1 MRFIK
6 NHVGSLIA
14 WILIVVISI
23 FMLPN
28 VNQLTREHSTISLPA
43 NVQSEVASTI
53 GNHWGHHQNNTYQVV
68 AVFNNQARR
77 CNIQIGSKNVNQTI
91 RYLKRH
97 KSELGIKSML
107 TPYENSA
114 TKKNLISKD
123 KTTELV
129 QLNVSKKK
137 SVSNINKQLTKAV
150 KTDGIRTYITGADI
164 LQDDF
169 SGAIQ
174 EGIKKTE
181 VISVIFIF
189 IVLVLVFRS
198 PIVPLISLL
207 TVGVSFIT
215 AFSIVTNLVKNF
227 NFPFSNFTQVFMVIV
242 LFGIGTDYNILLYDR
257 FKANLGNGMDKF
269 EAAKNAQWNAGKTI
283 LMSGSSILIGFSA
296 LGLARFSVY
305 KSAAGVAVGVAVL
318 LIVLLTLNMFFMT
331 TMGKTMFWP
340 VKTFNGESESPFWRF
355 LSKHSLAHPII
366 ALVLVLAALSP
377 FYFTYQ
383 NKLNYDDTAE
393 IADSTPSKQG
403 FLIVQKHFSKGTAEP
418 ATLYIKSNHTLDN
431 EKDLKLI
438 DQLTEQIKHTKG
450 VKTVASVTQPS
461 GSKIKKLYVNSQM
474 KTVNNGV
481 STARNGLGK
490 LSAGSQQMTNGL
502 NSAATGTNQLNSG
515 INSAATG
522 ANQLTSGL
530 AQLSSGGNQM
540 TSGLNQLSA
549 GSQQLVNG
557 MNQMSQQLSSQLTGV
572 NASQLQQ
579 LESGLPQINNGIQ
592 QLNSAL
598 QSAGTS
604 IDTTGIQSNL
614 QNVASQAQIIGSQLE
629 QAGNTLKSIQGS
641 AGSSSSASLDSVMT
655 QFKAAE
661 SQANLNDQQKAVM
674 EGAMQQI
681 LSGIQSQIV
690 SQTNSQTSA
699 LASQLQSVAQNLQTA
714 GNADKSL
721 AGSLQNVAGSASSLQ
736 NLNTQVA
743 TLKAQVAQ
751 LAQASNVALPGAV
764 SALQQLTSG
773 LNQIQSALGQGTNAL
788 GQLNTGINKLAAA
801 SPQLSNGINS
811 AYSGSQQLSAGM
823 GQLSAG
829 SLQLNT
835 GINKLAQSSPQ
846 ITNGLN
852 QLNSGLGEGQSYLT
866 GLQKSAAAE
875 TFYIPKSVL
884 HSKTFKPAIDNYMS
898 SNRKITKITIVFDTN
913 PSDEKATKDAENISN
928 MARKSLKGTA
938 LSNATVAMGGQSSR
952 INDIKNTASGDFVR
966 TAAIM
971 LIGIGIA
978 LMLITHSLLQPVYIL
993 GSLLLAYISS
1003 LSINHWLVGI
1013 FMHRSML
1020 AWNTPFFSFIM
1031 LIALGVDYSIFL
1043 MTRYREIDENKYL
1056 PGERIY
1062 YACAIIGTVVISAAI
1077 ILSGTFAALIPSG
1090 IPTLIEV
1097 AMTVIVGLII
1107 LVIILPIV
1115 MTSTIYLSYPIRNH
1129 LKDNQNKR
1137 KD

>member
-68 AVFNNQARR
+68 AVFNNQDGAMSKSD
-77 CNIQIGSKNVNQTI
+77 QKNVNQTI

-418 ATLYIKSNHTLDN
+418 ATLYIKSSHTLDN

-461 GSKIKKLYVNSQM
+461 GSKIKKLYVTSQM

-481 STARNGLGK
+481 STARNGISK

-502 NSAATGTNQLNSG
+502 NSAATGTNQLNNG

-540 TSGLNQLSA
+540 TNGLNQLSA

-557 MNQMSQQLSSQLTGV
+557 MNQMSQQLSSQLTGA

-681 LSGIQSQIV
+681 LSGIQSQIA

-751 LAQASNVALPGAV
+751 LAQASNIALPGAV

-835 GINKLAQSSPQ
+835 GISKLAQSSPQ

-971 LIGIGIA
+971 LIGTGIA
-978 LMLITHSLLQPVYIL
+978 LILITHSLLQPVYIL

-1097 AMTVIVGLII
+1097 AMTVIIGLII

>member
-68 AVFNNQARR
+68 AVFNNQDGA
-77 CNIQIGSKNVNQTI
+77 ISKSDQKNVNQTI

-540 TSGLNQLSA
+540 TSGLNQLST

-557 MNQMSQQLSSQLTGV
+557 MNQMSQQLSSQLTGA

-614 QNVASQAQIIGSQLE
+614 QNVANQAQIIGSQLE

-681 LSGIQSQIV
+681 LSGIQSQIA

-699 LASQLQSVAQNLQTA
+699 LAGQLQSVAQNLQTA

-788 GQLNTGINKLAAA
+788 GQLNTGINKLAAT

-978 LMLITHSLLQPVYIL
+978 LVLITHSLLQPVYIL

>member
-68 AVFNNQARR
+68 AVFNNQDGAMSKSD
-77 CNIQIGSKNVNQTI
+77 QKNVNQTI

-557 MNQMSQQLSSQLTGV
+557 MNQMSQQLSSQLTGA

-641 AGSSSSASLDSVMT
+641 AGSSSSASLDSDMT

-674 EGAMQQI
+674 ERAMQQI
-681 LSGIQSQIV
+681 LSGIQSQIA

-978 LMLITHSLLQPVYIL
+978 LILITHSLLQPVYIL

>member
-68 AVFNNQARR
+68 AVFNNQDGAM
-77 CNIQIGSKNVNQTI
+77 SKSDQKSVNQTI

-340 VKTFNGESESPFWRF
+340 VKTFTGETESPFWRF

-481 STARNGLGK
+481 STARNGLGE

-557 MNQMSQQLSSQLTGV
+557 MNQMSQQLSSQLTGA

-681 LSGIQSQIV
+681 LSGIQSQIA

-743 TLKAQVAQ
+743 TLKTQVSQ

-1129 LKDNQNKR
+1129 VKDNQNKR

>member
-68 AVFNNQARR
+68 AVFNNQDGAMSKSD
-77 CNIQIGSKNVNQTI
+77 QKNVNQTI

-557 MNQMSQQLSSQLTGV
+557 MNQMSQQLSSQLTGA

-681 LSGIQSQIV
+681 LSGIQSQIA

-721 AGSLQNVAGSASSLQ
+721 AGSLQNVAGSSSSLQ

-1129 LKDNQNKR
+1129 VKDNQNKR

>member
-68 AVFNNQARR
+68 AVFNNQDGAMSKSD
-77 CNIQIGSKNVNQTI
+77 QKNVNQTI

-557 MNQMSQQLSSQLTGV
+557 MNQMSQQLSSQLTGA

-681 LSGIQSQIV
+681 LSGIQSQIA

-721 AGSLQNVAGSASSLQ
+721 AGSASSLQ

-743 TLKAQVAQ
+743 TLKAQVSQ

-1129 LKDNQNKR
+1129 VKDNQNKR

>member
-68 AVFNNQARR
+68 AVFNNQDGAMSKSD
-77 CNIQIGSKNVNQTI
+77 QKNVNQTI

-366 ALVLVLAALSP
+366 ALVLVLAVLSP

-522 ANQLTSGL
+522 ANRLTSGL

-557 MNQMSQQLSSQLTGV
+557 MNQMSQQLSSQLTGA

-681 LSGIQSQIV
+681 LSGIQSQIA

-743 TLKAQVAQ
+743 TLKAQVSQ

-1129 LKDNQNKR
+1129 VKDNQNKR

>member
-68 AVFNNQARR
+68 AVFNNQDGAM
-77 CNIQIGSKNVNQTI
+77 SKSDQKSVNQTI

-366 ALVLVLAALSP
+366 ALVLVLAVLSP

-557 MNQMSQQLSSQLTGV
+557 MNQMSQQLSSQLTGA

-681 LSGIQSQIV
+681 LSGIQSQIA

-699 LASQLQSVAQNLQTA
+699 LANQLQSVAQNLQKA
-714 GNADKSL
+714 GDADQQIRIN
-721 AGSLQNVAGSASSLQ
+721 LQNVAGSASSLQ

-884 HSKTFKPAIDNYMS
+884 HSNTFKPAIDNYMS

-1129 LKDNQNKR
+1129 VKDNQNKR

>member
-1 MRFIK
+1 
-6 NHVGSLIA
+6 
-14 WILIVVISI
+14 
-23 FMLPN
+23 
-28 VNQLTREHSTISLPA
+28 
-43 NVQSEVASTI
+43 
-53 GNHWGHHQNNTYQVV
+53 
-68 AVFNNQARR
+68 
-77 CNIQIGSKNVNQTI
+77 
-91 RYLKRH
+91 
-97 KSELGIKSML
+97 
-107 TPYENSA
+107 
-114 TKKNLISKD
+114 
-123 KTTELV
+123 
-129 QLNVSKKK
+129 
-137 SVSNINKQLTKAV
+137 
-150 KTDGIRTYITGADI
+150 
-164 LQDDF
+164 
-169 SGAIQ
+169 
-174 EGIKKTE
+174 
-181 VISVIFIF
+181 
-189 IVLVLVFRS
+189 
-198 PIVPLISLL
+198 
-207 TVGVSFIT
+207 
-215 AFSIVTNLVKNF
+215 
-227 NFPFSNFTQVFMVIV
+227 
-242 LFGIGTDYNILLYDR
+242 
-257 FKANLGNGMDKF
+257 
-269 EAAKNAQWNAGKTI
+269 AQWNAGKTI

-305 KSAAGVAVGVAVL
+305 KSASGVAIGVAVL

-340 VKTFNGESESPFWRF
+340 VKTFNGETESPFWRF

-393 IADSTPSKQG
+393 ISDSTPSKQG
-403 FLIVQKHFSKGTAEP
+403 FLVVQKHFSKGTAEP

-461 GSKIKKLYVNSQM
+461 GSKIKKLYVTSQM

-481 STARNGLGK
+481 STARNGISK

-540 TSGLNQLSA
+540 TNGLNQLSA

-557 MNQMSQQLSSQLTGV
+557 MNQMSQQLSSQLTGA

-598 QSAGTS
+598 QSQGTS
-604 IDTTGIQSNL
+604 IDTTGIQNNL
-614 QNVASQAQIIGSQLE
+614 QNVASQAQIIGDQLT
-629 QAGNTLKSIQGS
+629 QAGNTLRSIQGATS
-641 AGSSSSASLDSVMT
+641 SSSSASLSSVMT

-681 LSGIQSQIV
+681 LGGIQSQIA

-699 LASQLQSVAQNLQTA
+699 LSSQLQSVAQNLQAA

-736 NLNTQVA
+736 NLSTQVA

-773 LNQIQSALGQGTNAL
+773 LNQIQSALGQGTSAL

-811 AYSGSQQLSAGM
+811 AYSGSQQLSSGM
-823 GQLSAG
+823 GQLSSG

-852 QLNSGLGEGQSYLT
+852 QLNSGLASGQSYLT

-898 SNRKITKITIVFDTN
+898 SNRKTTKITIVFDTN

-938 LSNATVAMGGQSSR
+938 LNNATVAMGGQSSR

-1129 LKDNQNKR
+1129 VKDNQNKR

>member
-68 AVFNNQARR
+68 AVFNNQDGAMSKSD
-77 CNIQIGSKNVNQTI
+77 QKNVNQTI
-91 RYLKRH
+91 CYLKRH

-366 ALVLVLAALSP
+366 ALVLVLAVLSP

-461 GSKIKKLYVNSQM
+461 FQDQEAYVNSQM

-530 AQLSSGGNQM
+530 AQLSSGDNQM
-540 TSGLNQLSA
+540 TNGLNQLSA

-557 MNQMSQQLSSQLTGV
+557 MNQMSRQLSSQLTGA

-681 LSGIQSQIV
+681 LSGIQSQIA

-1129 LKDNQNKR
+1129 VKDNQNKR

>member
-14 WILIVVISI
+14 WILIVAISI

-68 AVFNNQARR
+68 AVFNNQDGAMSKSD
-77 CNIQIGSKNVNQTI
+77 QKNVNQTI

-227 NFPFSNFTQVFMVIV
+227 NFPFSNFTQVFMVII

-461 GSKIKKLYVNSQM
+461 GSKIKKLYVTSQM

-540 TSGLNQLSA
+540 TNGLNQLSA

-557 MNQMSQQLSSQLTGV
+557 MNQMSQQLSSQLTGA

-681 LSGIQSQIV
+681 LSGIQSQIA

-971 LIGIGIA
+971 LIGTGIA
-978 LMLITHSLLQPVYIL
+978 LILITHSLLQPVYIL

-1097 AMTVIVGLII
+1097 AMTVIIGLII

>member
-68 AVFNNQARR
+68 AVFNNQDGAM
-77 CNIQIGSKNVNQTI
+77 SKSDQKSVNQTI

-189 IVLVLVFRS
+189 IVLILVFRS

-366 ALVLVLAALSP
+366 ALVLVLAVLSP

-540 TSGLNQLSA
+540 TNGLNQLSA

-557 MNQMSQQLSSQLTGV
+557 MNQMSQQLSSQLTGA

-681 LSGIQSQIV
+681 LSGIQSQIA

-1129 LKDNQNKR
+1129 VKDNQNKR

>member
-68 AVFNNQARR
+68 AVFNNQDGAM
-77 CNIQIGSKNVNQTI
+77 SKSDQKSVNQTI

-189 IVLVLVFRS
+189 IVLILVFRS

-540 TSGLNQLSA
+540 TNGLNQLSA

-557 MNQMSQQLSSQLTGV
+557 MNQMSQQLSSQLTGA

-674 EGAMQQI
+674 EGAMPQI
-681 LSGIQSQIV
+681 LSGIQSQIA
-690 SQTNSQTSA
+690 SQTNSQTSE

-884 HSKTFKPAIDNYMS
+884 HSNTFKPAIDNYMS

-1129 LKDNQNKR
+1129 VKDNQNKR

>member
-68 AVFNNQARR
+68 AVFNNQDGA
-77 CNIQIGSKNVNQTI
+77 ISKSDQKNVNQTI

-515 INSAATG
+515 INSAASG

-557 MNQMSQQLSSQLTGV
+557 MNQMSQQLSSQLTGA

-614 QNVASQAQIIGSQLE
+614 QNVANQAQIIGSQLE

-681 LSGIQSQIV
+681 LSGIQSQIA

-699 LASQLQSVAQNLQTA
+699 LAGQLQSVAQNLQTA

-978 LMLITHSLLQPVYIL
+978 LVLITHSLLQPVYIL

>member
-68 AVFNNQARR
+68 AVFNNQDGAMSKSD
-77 CNIQIGSKNVNQTI
+77 QKNVNQTI

-540 TSGLNQLSA
+540 TNGLNQLSA

-557 MNQMSQQLSSQLTGV
+557 MNQMSQQLSSQLTDA

-681 LSGIQSQIV
+681 LSGIQSQIA
-690 SQTNSQTSA
+690 SQTNSQTSE
-699 LASQLQSVAQNLQTA
+699 LASQLQSVAQNLQKA
-714 GNADKSL
+714 GDADQQIRIN
-721 AGSLQNVAGSASSLQ
+721 LQNVAGSASSLQ

-1129 LKDNQNKR
+1129 VKDNQNKR

>member
-68 AVFNNQARR
+68 AVFNNQDGAMSKSD
-77 CNIQIGSKNVNQTI
+77 QKNVNQTI

-418 ATLYIKSNHTLDN
+418 TTLYIKSSHTLDN

-461 GSKIKKLYVNSQM
+461 GSKIKKLYVTSQM

-540 TSGLNQLSA
+540 TNGLNQLSA

-557 MNQMSQQLSSQLTGV
+557 MNQMSQQLSSQLTGA

-681 LSGIQSQIV
+681 LSGIQSQIA

-751 LAQASNVALPGAV
+751 LAQASNIALPGAV

-835 GINKLAQSSPQ
+835 GISKLAQSSPQ

-971 LIGIGIA
+971 LIGTGIA
-978 LMLITHSLLQPVYIL
+978 LILITHSLLQPVYIL

-1097 AMTVIVGLII
+1097 AMTVIIGLII

>member
-28 VNQLTREHSTISLPA
+28 VNQLTRKHSTISLPA

-68 AVFNNQARR
+68 AVFNNQDGAMSKSD
-77 CNIQIGSKNVNQTI
+77 QKNVNQTI

-418 ATLYIKSNHTLDN
+418 ATLYIKSSHTLDN

-461 GSKIKKLYVNSQM
+461 GSKIKKLYVTSQM

-481 STARNGLGK
+481 STARNGISK

-502 NSAATGTNQLNSG
+502 NSAATGTNQLNNG

-540 TSGLNQLSA
+540 TNGLNQLSA

-557 MNQMSQQLSSQLTGV
+557 MNQMSQQLSSQLTGA

-614 QNVASQAQIIGSQLE
+614 QNVASQAQIIGDQLE

-641 AGSSSSASLDSVMT
+641 AGSSSSASLDSVIT

-681 LSGIQSQIV
+681 LSGIQSQIA

-751 LAQASNVALPGAV
+751 LAQASNIALPGAV

-971 LIGIGIA
+971 LIGTGIA
-978 LMLITHSLLQPVYIL
+978 LILITHSLLQPVYIL

>member
-68 AVFNNQARR
+68 AVFNNQDGAMSKSD
-77 CNIQIGSKNVNQTI
+77 QKNVNQTI

-557 MNQMSQQLSSQLTGV
+557 MNQMSQQLSSQLTGA

-681 LSGIQSQIV
+681 LSGIQSQIA

-721 AGSLQNVAGSASSLQ
+721 AGSLQNVAGSSSSLQ

-788 GQLNTGINKLAAA
+788 GRLNTGINKLAAA

-1129 LKDNQNKR
+1129 VKDNQNKR

>member
-68 AVFNNQARR
+68 AVFNNQDGAMSKSD
-77 CNIQIGSKNVNQTI
+77 QKNVNQTI

-366 ALVLVLAALSP
+366 ALVLVLAVLSP

-393 IADSTPSKQG
+393 IADSMPSKQG

-557 MNQMSQQLSSQLTGV
+557 MNQMSQQLSSQLTGA

-681 LSGIQSQIV
+681 LSGIQSQIA

-699 LASQLQSVAQNLQTA
+699 LASRLQSVAQNLQTA

-1129 LKDNQNKR
+1129 VKDNQNKR

>member
-68 AVFNNQARR
+68 AVFNNQDGAM
-77 CNIQIGSKNVNQTI
+77 SKSDQKSVNQTI

-189 IVLVLVFRS
+189 IVLILVFRS

-366 ALVLVLAALSP
+366 ALVLVLAVLSP

-540 TSGLNQLSA
+540 TNGLNQLSA

-557 MNQMSQQLSSQLTGV
+557 MNQMSQQLSSQLTGA

-681 LSGIQSQIV
+681 LSGIQSQIA

-721 AGSLQNVAGSASSLQ
+721 AGSLQNVVGSASSLQ

-1129 LKDNQNKR
+1129 VKDNQNKR

>member
-68 AVFNNQARR
+68 AVFNNQDGAMSKSD
-77 CNIQIGSKNVNQTI
+77 QKNVNQTI

-174 EGIKKTE
+174 KGIKKTE

-355 LSKHSLAHPII
+355 LSKHSLTHPII

-393 IADSTPSKQG
+393 IADSTSSKQG

-557 MNQMSQQLSSQLTGV
+557 MNQMSQQLSSQLTGA

-681 LSGIQSQIV
+681 LSGIQSQIA

-1129 LKDNQNKR
+1129 VKDNQNKR

>member
-68 AVFNNQARR
+68 AVFNNQDGAMSKSD
-77 CNIQIGSKNVNQTI
+77 QKNVNQTI

-557 MNQMSQQLSSQLTGV
+557 MNQMSQQLSSQLTGA

-681 LSGIQSQIV
+681 LSGIQSQIA

-978 LMLITHSLLQPVYIL
+978 LILITHSLLQPVYIL

-1129 LKDNQNKR
+1129 VKDNQNKR

>member
-68 AVFNNQARR
+68 AVFNNQDGAMSKSD
-77 CNIQIGSKNVNQTI
+77 QKNVNQMI

-366 ALVLVLAALSP
+366 ALVLVLAVLSP

-540 TSGLNQLSA
+540 TNGLNQLSA

-557 MNQMSQQLSSQLTGV
+557 MNQMSRQLSSQLTGA

-598 QSAGTS
+598 QSAGIS

-681 LSGIQSQIV
+681 LSGIQSQIA

-1129 LKDNQNKR
+1129 VKDNQNKR

>member
-53 GNHWGHHQNNTYQVV
+53 GNHWEHHQNNTYQVV
-68 AVFNNQARR
+68 AVFNNQDGAM
-77 CNIQIGSKNVNQTI
+77 SKSDQKSVNQTI

-189 IVLVLVFRS
+189 IVLILVFRS

-540 TSGLNQLSA
+540 TNGLNQLSA

-557 MNQMSQQLSSQLTGV
+557 MNQMSQQLSSQLTGA

-681 LSGIQSQIV
+681 LSGIQSQIA
-690 SQTNSQTSA
+690 SQTNSQTSE

-1129 LKDNQNKR
+1129 VKDNQNKR

>member
-68 AVFNNQARR
+68 AVFNNQDGAMSKSD
-77 CNIQIGSKNVNQTI
+77 QKNVNQTI

-461 GSKIKKLYVNSQM
+461 GSKIKKLYINSQM

-540 TSGLNQLSA
+540 TNGLNQLSA

-557 MNQMSQQLSSQLTGV
+557 MNQMSQQLSSQLTGA

-681 LSGIQSQIV
+681 LSGIQSQIA
-690 SQTNSQTSA
+690 SQTNSQTSE
-699 LASQLQSVAQNLQTA
+699 LASQLQSVAQNLQKA
-714 GNADKSL
+714 GDADQQIRIN
-721 AGSLQNVAGSASSLQ
+721 LQNVAGSASSLQ

-1129 LKDNQNKR
+1129 VKDNQNKR

>member
-68 AVFNNQARR
+68 AVFNNQDGAMSKSD
-77 CNIQIGSKNVNQTI
+77 QKNVNQTI

-366 ALVLVLAALSP
+366 ALVLVLAVLLP

-540 TSGLNQLSA
+540 TNGLNQLSA

-557 MNQMSQQLSSQLTGV
+557 MNQMSQQLSSQLTGA

-641 AGSSSSASLDSVMT
+641 AGSSSSASLDSIMT

-681 LSGIQSQIV
+681 LSGIQSQIA

-1129 LKDNQNKR
+1129 VKDNQNKR

>member
-68 AVFNNQARR
+68 AVFNNQDGA
-77 CNIQIGSKNVNQTI
+77 ISKSDQKNVNQTI

-318 LIVLLTLNMFFMT
+318 MIVLLTLNMFFMT

-515 INSAATG
+515 INSAASG

-557 MNQMSQQLSSQLTGV
+557 MNQMSQQLSSQLTGA

-614 QNVASQAQIIGSQLE
+614 QNVANQAQIIGSQLE

-681 LSGIQSQIV
+681 LSGIQSQIA

-699 LASQLQSVAQNLQTA
+699 LAGQLQSVAQNLQTA

-978 LMLITHSLLQPVYIL
+978 LVLITHSLLQPVYIL

>member
-68 AVFNNQARR
+68 AVFNNQDGAMSKSD
-77 CNIQIGSKNVNQTI
+77 QKNVNQTI

-318 LIVLLTLNMFFMT
+318 LIVLLTLNIFFMT

-366 ALVLVLAALSP
+366 ALVLVLAVLSP

-540 TSGLNQLSA
+540 TNGLNQLSA

-557 MNQMSQQLSSQLTGV
+557 MNQMSRQLSSQLTGA

-681 LSGIQSQIV
+681 LSGIQSQIA

-743 TLKAQVAQ
+743 TLKAQVSQ

-1129 LKDNQNKR
+1129 VKDNQNKR

>member
-68 AVFNNQARR
+68 AVFNNQDGAMSKSD
-77 CNIQIGSKNVNQTI
+77 QKNVNQTI

-366 ALVLVLAALSP
+366 ALVLVLAVLSP

-522 ANQLTSGL
+522 ANQLTSVL

-540 TSGLNQLSA
+540 TNGLNQLSA

-557 MNQMSQQLSSQLTGV
+557 MNQMSQQLSSQLTGA

-681 LSGIQSQIV
+681 LSGIQSQIA

-1129 LKDNQNKR
+1129 VKDNQNKR

>member
-68 AVFNNQARR
+68 AVFNNQDGAM
-77 CNIQIGSKNVNQTI
+77 SKSDQKSVNQTI

-189 IVLVLVFRS
+189 IVLILVFRS

-557 MNQMSQQLSSQLTGV
+557 MNQMSQQLSSQLTGA

-681 LSGIQSQIV
+681 LSGIQSQIA
-690 SQTNSQTSA
+690 SQTNSQTSE
-699 LASQLQSVAQNLQTA
+699 LASQLQSVAQNLQKA
-714 GNADKSL
+714 GDADQQIRIN
-721 AGSLQNVAGSASSLQ
+721 LQNVAGSASSLQ

-1129 LKDNQNKR
+1129 VKDNQNKR

>member
-68 AVFNNQARR
+68 AVFNNQDGAMSKSD
-77 CNIQIGSKNVNQTI
+77 QKNVNQTI

-366 ALVLVLAALSP
+366 ALVLVLAVLSP

-418 ATLYIKSNHTLDN
+418 ATFYIKSNHTLDN

-557 MNQMSQQLSSQLTGV
+557 MNQMSQQLSSQLTGA

-681 LSGIQSQIV
+681 LSGIQSQIA

-736 NLNTQVA
+736 NLNTQVT

-1129 LKDNQNKR
+1129 VKDNQNKR

>member
-68 AVFNNQARR
+68 AVFNNQDGAMSKSD
-77 CNIQIGSKNVNQTI
+77 QKNVNQTI

-150 KTDGIRTYITGADI
+150 KTNGIRTYITGADI

-418 ATLYIKSNHTLDN
+418 TTLYIKSNHTLDN

-557 MNQMSQQLSSQLTGV
+557 MNQMSQQLSSQLTGA

-681 LSGIQSQIV
+681 LSGIQSQIA

-1062 YACAIIGTVVISAAI
+1062 QACAIIGTVVISAAI

-1129 LKDNQNKR
+1129 VKDNQNKR

>member
-68 AVFNNQARR
+68 AVFNNQDGAMSKSD
-77 CNIQIGSKNVNQTI
+77 QKNVNQTI

-461 GSKIKKLYVNSQM
+461 GSKIKKLYVNSHQM

-540 TSGLNQLSA
+540 TNGLNQLSA

-557 MNQMSQQLSSQLTGV
+557 MNQMSRQLSSQLTGA

-681 LSGIQSQIV
+681 LSGIQSQIA

-1129 LKDNQNKR
+1129 VKDNQNKR

>member
-68 AVFNNQARR
+68 AVFNNQDGAM
-77 CNIQIGSKNVNQTI
+77 SKSDQKSVNQTI

-189 IVLVLVFRS
+189 IVLILVFRS

-257 FKANLGNGMDKF
+257 FKTNLGNGMDKF

-540 TSGLNQLSA
+540 TNGLNQLSA

-557 MNQMSQQLSSQLTGV
+557 MNQMSQQLSSQLTGA

-681 LSGIQSQIV
+681 LSGIQSQIA
-690 SQTNSQTSA
+690 SQTNSQTSE

-1129 LKDNQNKR
+1129 VKDNQNKR

>member
-68 AVFNNQARR
+68 AVFNNQDGAM
-77 CNIQIGSKNVNQTI
+77 SKSDQKSVNQTI

-129 QLNVSKKK
+129 QLNVSKQK

-366 ALVLVLAALSP
+366 ALVLVLAVLSP

-540 TSGLNQLSA
+540 TNGLNQLSA

-557 MNQMSQQLSSQLTGV
+557 MNQMSQQLSSQLTGA

-604 IDTTGIQSNL
+604 IDTTGIKSNL

-681 LSGIQSQIV
+681 LSGIQSQIA

-743 TLKAQVAQ
+743 TLKAQVSQ

-1129 LKDNQNKR
+1129 VKDNQNKR

>member
-68 AVFNNQARR
+68 AVFNNQDGAMSKSD
-77 CNIQIGSKNVNQTI
+77 QKNVNQTI

-461 GSKIKKLYVNSQM
+461 GSKIKKLYVTSQM

-557 MNQMSQQLSSQLTGV
+557 MNQMSQQLSSQLTGA

-614 QNVASQAQIIGSQLE
+614 QNVASQAQIIGDQLT

-681 LSGIQSQIV
+681 LSGIQSQIA

-699 LASQLQSVAQNLQTA
+699 LAGQLQSVAQNLQTA

-736 NLNTQVA
+736 SLNTQVA

-852 QLNSGLGEGQSYLT
+852 QLNSGLRESQSYLT

-978 LMLITHSLLQPVYIL
+978 LVLITHSLLQPVYIL

>member
-68 AVFNNQARR
+68 AVFNNQDGAMSKLD
-77 CNIQIGSKNVNQTI
+77 QKNVNQTI

-557 MNQMSQQLSSQLTGV
+557 MNQMSQQLSSQLTGA

-681 LSGIQSQIV
+681 LSGIQSQIA

-978 LMLITHSLLQPVYIL
+978 LILITHSLLQPVYIL

>member
-68 AVFNNQARR
+68 AVFNNQDGAMSKSD
-77 CNIQIGSKNVNQTI
+77 QKNVNQTI

-257 FKANLGNGMDKF
+257 FKANLGNDMDKF

-557 MNQMSQQLSSQLTGV
+557 MNQMSQQLSSQLTGA

-681 LSGIQSQIV
+681 LSGIQSQIA

-721 AGSLQNVAGSASSLQ
+721 AGSLQNVVGSASSLQ

-1129 LKDNQNKR
+1129 VKDNQNKR

>member
-68 AVFNNQARR
+68 AVFNNQDGTMSKSD
-77 CNIQIGSKNVNQTI
+77 QKNVNQTI

-181 VISVIFIF
+181 VISVTFIF

-366 ALVLVLAALSP
+366 ALVLVLAVLSP

-540 TSGLNQLSA
+540 TNGLNQLSA

-557 MNQMSQQLSSQLTGV
+557 MNQMSRQLSSQLTGA

-681 LSGIQSQIV
+681 LSGIQSQIA

-743 TLKAQVAQ
+743 TLKAQVSQ

-1129 LKDNQNKR
+1129 VKDNQNKR